1 MRGAKRHA
9 TGGNWRVGVYFLF
22 SLYEHIDFTLLTLPI
37 VFFFLITFIVTT

>member
-22 SLYEHIDFTLLTLPI
+22 SLYEHIYFTLRTLPM
-37 VFFFLITFIVTT
+37 VFIFLIAFIIIT